1 MTLETSRTR
10 AGRWALL
17 AALAVVAAT
26 VACAS
31 GGASTAPAGA
41 TPAVAAHVGR
51 FVWHDLVT
59 RDAAACQKFYGALLG
74 WDFKETTRDGHPYFL
89 AQSGGSFAGGIV
101 PLAGAAPGPAAWLSY
116 LSVPDLDR
124 AVAQVGSAGGKVL
137 LQPRAVGAYG
147 RVAVVTDPQGA
158 PLGLAGVTGE
168 IPDEPAQPLA
178 NQFFWMEYLAKD
190 GPAALAFYKD
200 LAGFDSSVTASQN
213 GIDFHVLKTQGAR
226 AGLFQIPSDATMVE
240 PHWLPFVRV
249 ADPAALAARVVAL
262 GGKVLI
268 APRAEVRKG
277 TLAVIADPTGGAVAL
292 QKWPL

>member
-1 MTLETSRTR
+1 M
-10 AGRWALL
+10 
-17 AALAVVAAT
+17 
-26 VACAS
+26 
-31 GGASTAPAGA
+31 
-41 TPAVAAHVGR
+41 
-51 FVWHDLVT
+51 
-59 RDAAACQKFYGALLG
+59 
-74 WDFKETTRDGHPYFL
+74 
-89 AQSGGSFAGGIV
+89 

-190 GPAALAFYKD
+190 GPAALAFYKG
-200 LAGFDSSVTASQN
+200 LAGFDASVTASQN
-213 GIDFHVLKTQGAR
+213 GVDFHVLKTRVAR

-268 APRAEVRKG
+268 APRAEVRRG